1 MTFRTIS
8 TSDMR
13 QGRSGYLSVEET
25 DEEGQ
30 RTNAISNLETV
41 IHLVKGNIGIG
52 VLTMPIAMSNA
63 GLVGGVLGMVF
74 VALIT
79 IHCMHTL
86 VIAAQKLVIEK

>member
-1 MTFRTIS
+1 
-8 TSDMR
+8 MR

-30 RTNAISNLETV
+30 RTNAISNVETV

-63 GLVGGVLGMVF
+63 GLVGGMNNVYNVYS
-74 VALIT
+74 VQCT
-79 IHCMHTL
+79 VYT
-86 VIAAQKLVIEK
+86 

>member
-1 MTFRTIS
+1 
-8 TSDMR
+8 MR

-30 RTNAISNLETV
+30 RTNAISNVETV

-63 GLVGGVLGMVF
+63 GLVGGMNDVYSLYSVQC
-74 VALIT
+74 T
-79 IHCMHTL
+79 EYT
-86 VIAAQKLVIEK
+86 